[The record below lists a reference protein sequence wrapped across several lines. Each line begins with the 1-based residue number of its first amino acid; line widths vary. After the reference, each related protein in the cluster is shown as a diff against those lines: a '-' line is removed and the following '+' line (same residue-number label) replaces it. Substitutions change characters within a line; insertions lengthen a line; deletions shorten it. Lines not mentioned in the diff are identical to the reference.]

1 MTMTRKCRFC
11 GTEYQYENFP
21 NVITFCPKCRKQDLL
36 MCEYGYGPVAPCRI
50 YLGKELIG
58 LVTYDDKDHTRYRF
72 DSMKY
77 NIHRVLKSTYMDA
90 LEEAAGIAA
99 GHICPEYDGKERN
112 SGAGTGNDRDIEAT
126 APGRSRA
133 GEHKTARAAKTG
145 QRNSEKYPRYGE
157 TKAGAFFLALVCLAI
172 LIRVITPPSG
182 SAALAND
189 IAGVMIMV
197 FMWLYLLVRIRHN
210 GKPKAKAVKI
220 AVMTIFAAVI
230 LWLSAMPVCDMISG
244 PKEAVLYQT
253 RTERTQ
259 GHTGLFSRHY
269 YLCGRTASGETIRVE
284 ISADDYSGFED
295 DAGSPGRS
303 IYIEYYGHTKKLIRS
318 SML

>member
-1 MTMTRKCRFC
+1 
-11 GTEYQYENFP
+11 
-21 NVITFCPKCRKQDLL
+21 
-36 MCEYGYGPVAPCRI
+36 
-50 YLGKELIG
+50 
-58 LVTYDDKDHTRYRF
+58 
-72 DSMKY
+72 
-77 NIHRVLKSTYMDA
+77 MDA

-145 QRNSEKYPRYGE
+145 QRNSEKYPKYGE

-230 LWLSAMPVCDMISG
+230 LWFSAMPVCDMISG

-303 IYIEYYGHTKKLIRS
+303 IYIEYYEHTKKLIRS
-318 SML
+318 SIL

>member
-1 MTMTRKCRFC
+1 MHWRRR
-11 GTEYQYENFP
+11 P
-21 NVITFCPKCRKQDLL
+21 R
-36 MCEYGYGPVAPCRI
+36 
-50 YLGKELIG
+50 
-58 LVTYDDKDHTRYRF
+58 
-72 DSMKY
+72 S
-77 NIHRVLKSTYMDA
+77 
-90 LEEAAGIAA
+90 A

-145 QRNSEKYPRYGE
+145 QRNSEKYPKYGE
-157 TKAGAFFLALVCLAI
+157 TKAGAFLALVCLAI

-182 SAALAND
+182 SAAFAND

-210 GKPKAKAVKI
+210 GKPKAKAAKI

-230 LWLSAMPVCDMISG
+230 LWFSAMPVCDMISG

-253 RTERTQ
+253 RPKGHRT
-259 GHTGLFSRHY
+259 
-269 YLCGRTASGETIRVE
+269 
-284 ISADDYSGFED
+284 
-295 DAGSPGRS
+295 
-303 IYIEYYGHTKKLIRS
+303 YGPVFKTLLPLLAVRLQEKP
-318 SML
+318 